1 MIITTLPGVSV
12 SESKEVARLCRDR
25 DWVNLEF
32 IRANLV
38 TFNMRKLMF
47 YFDYNKRELKSV
59 PVFLFSKIS
68 NKNLKLGS
76 TKMSP

>member
-1 MIITTLPGVSV
+1 M
-12 SESKEVARLCRDR
+12 CRDR

-38 TFNMRKLMF
+38 TFNMRELMF
-47 YFDYNKRELKSV
+47 YFDYNTRELKSV

-76 TKMSP
+76 TKMCP